1 MRIVIDSFTV
11 SKGGGVAVHIINLL
25 NNFSERNEIIVLIKR
40 DEDSS
45 LFNAKKNVSFKKMPF
60 YNKFTRLLYEQI
72 LIPLYAF
79 YIKADAIYLP
89 KQYAPILRTAKI
101 VTTVHDFIP
110 DKKSGGE
117 SLCARIYWKLQ
128 YNLIKMKSD
137 NLIFYTKEA
146 ALKYKKRF
154 RNLSKKRYAI
164 IQNGFD
170 SYSRRENQKQKY
182 ILIPSTLKKRKNIET
197 AVELGL
203 MIRKNFPDKTIAVIG
218 RTDLKV
224 IEKRIK
230 EKNENVEFLGFVS
243 RDKAEELF
251 NDSFAVLYLSSDEG
265 FGLPIAEAIS
275 LDKMVVAADNK
286 LNKSIYK
293 DMPIYYNLQKTV
305 EENADSIIEKLKKGA
320 HYEEKKRTWSQAGK
334 ETELFLESI
343 L

>member
-146 ALKYKKRF
+146 ALKYKKRY

-224 IEKRIK
+224 IEKRI
-230 EKNENVEFLGFVS
+230 
-243 RDKAEELF
+243 
-251 NDSFAVLYLSSDEG
+251 
-265 FGLPIAEAIS
+265 
-275 LDKMVVAADNK
+275 
-286 LNKSIYK
+286 
-293 DMPIYYNLQKTV
+293 
-305 EENADSIIEKLKKGA
+305 
-320 HYEEKKRTWSQAGK
+320 
-334 ETELFLESI
+334 
-343 L
+343 